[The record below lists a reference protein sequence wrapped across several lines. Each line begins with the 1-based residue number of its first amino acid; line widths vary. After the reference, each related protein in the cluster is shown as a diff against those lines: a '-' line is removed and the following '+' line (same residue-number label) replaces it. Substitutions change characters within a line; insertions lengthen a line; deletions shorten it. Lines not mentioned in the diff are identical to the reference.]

1 MHNSPPAPG
10 PDSVRIGTT
19 EREDAARVLGDH
31 FAEGRLHT
39 DEYELRLSA
48 AYAATTLAELRPLF
62 EDLPLPRPTCLNPPP
77 PPGFSPPHAAPPPH
91 SPMMSDKSKVTA
103 GLLQIFLPFGI
114 GRFYTGHIG
123 IGIAQ
128 LLLVILS
135 CGVLVLWPIIDG
147 IVLLASGGTD
157 HLGRRLRD

>member
-31 FAEGRLHT
+31 FADGRLRT
-39 DEYELRLSA
+39 AEYELRLSA

-62 EDLPLPRPTCLNPPP
+62 EDLPAPRPACLNPLP
-77 PPGFSPPHAAPPPH
+77 PPGFYPPLQVPPHA
-91 SPMMSDKSKVTA
+91 PMRSDKSKVTA

-128 LLLVILS
+128 LLLVLVS

>member
-31 FAEGRLHT
+31 FAEGRLQT
-39 DEYELRLSA
+39 GEYELRLSA
-48 AYAATTLAELRPLF
+48 AYAAATLAELRPLF
-62 EDLPLPRPTCLNPPP
+62 EDLPAPKPTCLNPLP
-77 PPGFSPPHAAPPPH
+77 PPGFFPHTAAPPHAPA
-91 SPMMSDKSKVTA
+91 MSDKSKVTA
-103 GLLQIFLPFGI
+103 GLLQIFLPLGV
-114 GRFYTGHIG
+114 GRFYTGHVG
-123 IGIAQ
+123 IGVAQ
-128 LLLVILS
+128 LVLVLVS
-135 CGVLVLWPIIDG
+135 CGVLALWPIIDG